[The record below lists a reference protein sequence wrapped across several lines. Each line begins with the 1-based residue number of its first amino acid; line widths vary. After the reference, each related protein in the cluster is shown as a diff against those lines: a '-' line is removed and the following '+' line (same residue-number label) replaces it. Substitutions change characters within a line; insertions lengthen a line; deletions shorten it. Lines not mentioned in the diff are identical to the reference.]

1 MDNVCI
7 RQFNCPHSSTQ
18 PGPARAISAVPR
30 LFITL
35 FLLVLISSC
44 WLCLMFSNSLAQKNI
59 MTVSS
64 SVEYFRSIVKVQM
77 TKSSCNMTKWQRAVW
92 EDIMIG
98 LFLSQICLPAVPAGE
113 TYRKTKIFTQ
123 CKICFIPSILS
134 IWWWD
139 RQALW
144 LTIHYIFRWRPL
156 HRRRQFQNNVITQW
170 RAARGAS
177 NK

>member
-18 PGPARAISAVPR
+18 PGPVRSISAVPG

-113 TYRKTKIFTQ
+113 TYTGKLKYLHK
-123 CKICFIPSILS
+123 CK
-134 IWWWD
+134 
-139 RQALW
+139 
-144 LTIHYIFRWRPL
+144 
-156 HRRRQFQNNVITQW
+156 N
-170 RAARGAS
+170 RGWYHFWES
-177 NK
+177 TPGSLYFNSLL